1 MEKFCATWLTVL
13 FLFTSLAAQAKGQV
27 WTTYKSALADDP
39 DFSMQGEYSSP
50 TAEFGVQIVA
60 LGAGKFDAYFLS
72 GGLPGD
78 GWDRSKT
85 RIKISG
91 ELKEKALYFK
101 NENISAVL
109 KDAKITITQASVTSV
124 LTRVE
129 RKSPTLGLKAPQ
141 DAIVLFDGK
150 NVDQWHGGKMK
161 DALLLHGTKSKEKF
175 QDYFLH
181 LEFMTPYRPYDRGQK
196 RGNSGVYHQSRYETQ
211 VLDSFALEGKWNE
224 AGGIYRIARPR
235 LNMCFPPLQ
244 WQTYD
249 VDFSA
254 AKYENGKKIKNA
266 SIAVKLNGVI
276 IHENVELPKS
286 TTAAPLKESPEPGPI
301 YLQNHGNPVF
311 YKNIWI
317 IKK

>member
-1 MEKFCATWLTVL
+1 MNHFCAL
-13 FLFTSLAAQAKGQV
+13 SLASFFFISSLPAQEKGKV
-27 WTTYKSALADDP
+27 WTTYKSALAADP
-39 DFSMQGEYSSP
+39 DFSIQGEYSS
-50 TAEFGVQIVA
+50 ADIEMAVQVVA
-60 LGAGKFDAYFLS
+60 LGAGKFDAYFLT

-78 GWDRSKT
+78 GWDRSKA
-85 RIKISG
+85 RVKIFG
-91 ELKEKALYFK
+91 ELTGNSVFFK
-101 NENISAVL
+101 NDDISAVL
-109 KDAKITITQASVTSV
+109 KDSKVTVTQGAVSSI

-129 RKSPTLGLKAPQ
+129 RKSPTLNSKAPEG
-141 DAIVLFDGK
+141 ALVLFDGK
-150 NVDQWHGGKMK
+150 NADQWHGGKIK
-161 DALLLHGTKSKEKF
+161 DGLLLHGTKSKEKF
-175 QDYFLH
+175 QNYHLH

-211 VLDSFALEGKWNE
+211 VLDSFALEGQWNE
-224 AGGIYRIARPR
+224 AGGIYRIAKPR

-249 VDFSA
+249 VDFTA
-254 AKYENGKKIKNA
+254 AQYENAKKIKNA
-266 SIAVKLNGVI
+266 SMTVKLNGVI

-286 TTAAPLKESPEPGPI
+286 TTASPLKESPEPGPI

>member
-1 MEKFCATWLTVL
+1 MNRFYAAWLTLL
-13 FLFTSLAAQAKGQV
+13 FLFSSLAAQPKGKV
-27 WTTYKSALADDP
+27 WTTYKSALAADP
-39 DFSMQGEYSSP
+39 DFSMQGEYSS
-50 TAEFGVQIVA
+50 TKSAIGVQVVA
-60 LGAGKFDAYFLS
+60 LGAGKFDGYFLT

-78 GWDRSKT
+78 GWDKGKT

-91 ELKEKALYFK
+91 ELKENSLHFK
-101 NENISAVL
+101 NNDISAVL
-109 KDAKITITQASVTSV
+109 KDSKISITQGTVTSV

-129 RKSPTLGLKAPQ
+129 RKSPTLGIKAPQ
-141 DAIVLFDGK
+141 GAIVLFDGK
-150 NVDQWHGGKMK
+150 DTAQWQDGKMK
-161 DALLLHGTKSKEKF
+161 DALLLHGTKSKQKF

-181 LEFMTPYRPYDRGQK
+181 LEFMTPYRPYDRGQN

-224 AGGIYRIARPR
+224 TGGIYRIAKPK

-249 VDFSA
+249 VDFKA
-254 AKYENGKKIKNA
+254 AKYDNGKKVKNA
-266 SIAVKLNGVI
+266 FMTVKLNGVI

-286 TTAAPLKESPEPGPI
+286 TTASPLKESPEPGPI